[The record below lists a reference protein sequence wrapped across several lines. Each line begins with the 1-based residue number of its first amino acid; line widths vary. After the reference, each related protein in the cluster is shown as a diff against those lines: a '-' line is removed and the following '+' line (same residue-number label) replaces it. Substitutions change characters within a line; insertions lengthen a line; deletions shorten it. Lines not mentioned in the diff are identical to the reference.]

1 MTALRARQPIPLT
14 PTAAAVTTD
23 TRAAPLISARGV
35 GKVFRERRGGGAVVA
50 LDGIDL
56 DIRAGEFVSILGPSG
71 CGKSTLLQCI
81 GGLLPVTSGSLSL
94 EGKEISEPPLDAG
107 FVFQQDL
114 LLDWRSVLGNVLLP
128 AEFRGYRL
136 ADWEGR
142 ARELLATLGLQ
153 EAQGRY
159 PWELSGGMRQR
170 VAICRGLLL
179 DPKLLLMDEPFGALD
194 AITRDELNLEL
205 ERIWER
211 TSKTV
216 LLITHSIAEAIFLS
230 DRVVVMD
237 KNPGRIA
244 EIVEIDLPRPRSL
257 DIRETPAFTAYQ
269 RRLRSIFESL
279 GIMRKAA
286 P

>member
-1 MTALRARQPIPLT
+1 MSVHTARHNVLPISASVP
-14 PTAAAVTTD
+14 VV
-23 TRAAPLISARGV
+23 PLISARGV
-35 GKVFRERRGGGAVVA
+35 GKVFPGRRRGTDVVA

-56 DIRAGEFVSILGPSG
+56 DIREGEFVSILGPSG

-81 GGLLPVTSGSLSL
+81 GGLTPVTSGSLTL
-94 EGKEISEPPLDAG
+94 EGREITEPPLDAG

-114 LLDWRSVLGNVLLP
+114 LLDWRSVVANVLLP
-128 AEFRGYRL
+128 AEFRGYRTTE
-136 ADWEGR
+136 WQER
-142 ARELLATLGLQ
+142 ARSLLATIGLQ
-153 EAQGRY
+153 GAEGRY

-216 LLITHSIAEAIFLS
+216 LLITHSISEAIFLS
-230 DRVVVMD
+230 DRVLVMD

-244 EIVEIDLPRPRSL
+244 EVIQIDLPRPRSL
-257 DIRETPAFTAYQ
+257 DIRETAPFVAYQ

-279 GIMRKAA
+279 GIMKRTAL
-286 P
+286 

>member
-1 MTALRARQPIPLT
+1 MTTLPVSHAMRSPAP
-14 PTAAAVTTD
+14 AAAD
-23 TRAAPLISARGV
+23 PLISARGV
-35 GKVFRERRGGGAVVA
+35 GKVYQAQRGSDVVA

-81 GGLLPVTSGSLSL
+81 GGLIPVSSGTLL
-94 EGKEISEPPLDAG
+94 LDGRAIVEPPLDAG

-114 LLDWRSVLGNVLLP
+114 LLDWRSVLSNVLLP
-128 AEFRGYRL
+128 AEFRGYR
-136 ADWEGR
+136 ADAWEER
-142 ARELLATLGLQ
+142 ARSLLATLGLQ
-153 EAQGRY
+153 GAETRA

-179 DPKLLLMDEPFGALD
+179 DPKILLMDEPFGALD

-216 LLITHSIAEAIFLS
+216 VLITHSIAESIFLS
-230 DRVVVMD
+230 DRVLVMD

-244 EIVEIDLPRPRSL
+244 AVVDIDLPRPRSL
-257 DIRETPAFTAYQ
+257 DIRETPAFAAYQ
-269 RRLRSIFESL
+269 RRLRSTFESL
-279 GIMRKAA
+279 GIMRRTT
-286 P
+286 

>member
-1 MTALRARQPIPLT
+1 MTALSPSQPMRSPA
-14 PTAAAVTTD
+14 PVVVD
-23 TRAAPLISARGV
+23 PLISARGV
-35 GKVFRERRGGGAVVA
+35 GKVFRARRGSDVVA

-71 CGKSTLLQCI
+71 CGKSTLLQCM
-81 GGLLPVTSGSLSL
+81 GGLMPISSGTLLL
-94 EGKEISEPPLDAG
+94 EGRAIVEPPLDAG

-114 LLDWRSVLGNVLLP
+114 LLDWRPVLGNVLLP
-128 AEFRGYRL
+128 AEFRSYHPK
-136 ADWEGR
+136 AWEEH
-142 ARELLATLGLQ
+142 ARSLLATLGLQ
-153 EAQGRY
+153 GAETRY

-205 ERIWER
+205 ERIWEQ

-216 LLITHSIAEAIFLS
+216 VLITHSIAESIFLS
-230 DRVVVMD
+230 NRVLVMD
-237 KNPGRIA
+237 KNPGRIVA
-244 EIVEIDLPRPRSL
+244 VMDIDLPRPRSL
-257 DIRETPAFTAYQ
+257 DIRETPAFAGYQ

-279 GIMRKAA
+279 GIMRRTK
-286 P
+286 

>member
-1 MTALRARQPIPLT
+1 MTALSVSQPMQSRAL
-14 PTAAAVTTD
+14 ATD
-23 TRAAPLISARGV
+23 ESLISARGV
-35 GKVFRERRGGGAVVA
+35 GKVYRARRGPDVAA

-56 DIRAGEFVSILGPSG
+56 DVRAGEFVSILGPSG

-81 GGLLPVTSGSLSL
+81 GGLVPVSTGTLML
-94 EGKEISEPPLDAG
+94 EGRKIVEPPLDAG

-128 AEFRGYRL
+128 AEFRRYRTD
-136 ADWEGR
+136 AWEER
-142 ARELLATLGLQ
+142 ARALLATLGLQ
-153 EAQGRY
+153 GAETRY

-205 ERIWER
+205 ERIWEQ

-216 LLITHSIAEAIFLS
+216 VLITHSIAESIFLS
-230 DRVVVMD
+230 DRVLVMD
-237 KNPGRIA
+237 KNPGRIVA
-244 EIVEIDLPRPRSL
+244 VVDIDLPRPRSL
-257 DIRETPAFTAYQ
+257 DIRETPAFVGYQ
-269 RRLRSIFESL
+269 RHLRSIFESL
-279 GIMRKAA
+279 GVMRRATT
-286 P
+286 